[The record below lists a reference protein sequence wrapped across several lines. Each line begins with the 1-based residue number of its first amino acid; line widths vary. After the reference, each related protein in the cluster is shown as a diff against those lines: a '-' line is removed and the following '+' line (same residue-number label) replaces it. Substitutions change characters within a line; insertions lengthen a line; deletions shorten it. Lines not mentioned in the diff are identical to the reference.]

1 MSQTFRQLTA
11 VFGSGV
17 ECSAVCGGGSHVDH
31 VTGGMQCVMTGD
43 EVCTV

>member
-1 MSQTFRQLTA
+1 MSQTFVQLTA
-11 VFGSGV
+11 VFSSGV
-17 ECSAVCGGGSHVDH
+17 ECSVWGSSHVDH